1 MDVFSVVTGWF
12 LRQIRCAIL
21 EYRAVVSMRERSTGL
36 YPIQGWAKINCA
48 LENLTSFLINNL
60 DAIDE
65 ASGVFCTYVSKLLA
79 A

>member
-1 MDVFSVVTGWF
+1 
-12 LRQIRCAIL
+12 
-21 EYRAVVSMRERSTGL
+21 MRERSTGL

-65 ASGVFCTYVSKLLA
+65 ASGVFCTYVTKLLA